1 MGGQRHFPPRL
12 SDEYVYKPE
21 KRLVKPFVHD
31 DSFKPS
37 KKYIEPKYTESK
49 KYKKN
54 LKICPLDQID
64 GGFEEAPMFVTK
76 RHYKMEELFKPK
88 ETKVEN
94 IMTRKKRIFDLHQ
107 QRNGL
112 VVFNPGDKLYRCVE
126 NSPDFFKLEG
136 IVVGSTNQPHTK
148 KTTKKSDDNFYETLD
163 LKVKSLN
170 PEKLWKSKML
180 RESIE
185 NDKNY
190 VESLANWET
199 NILND
204 GVPPKEKENKE
215 SKQS

>member
-1 MGGQRHFPPRL
+1 MTLCCATCVGKAANCIYPNKVVV
-12 SDEYVYKPE
+12 DNAA
-21 KRLVKPFVHD
+21 D
-31 DSFKPS
+31 
-37 KKYIEPKYTESK
+37 TESAVAVDHVCAT
-49 KYKKN
+49 YTGN
-54 LKICPLDQID
+54 RRGNSNFIESDVIPMDID
-64 GGFEEAPMFVTK
+64 NDHSDNPADWITE
-76 RHYKMEELFKPK
+76 YKMEELFKPK

-170 PEKLWKSKML
+170 PEKLWKSKVL